1 MANLSKTKTLFA
13 FTSPRTLEKI
23 IPELRLL
30 IENFKGQAWNK
41 ESQIDF
47 FKILFASPY
56 YKGEKMPSNISLAA
70 RDRITRAPKALGFV
84 DLKPKIEITQAGQ
97 ELLKEKR
104 IGDVFTR
111 QLMKFQFPSPYHKLP
126 EDKFC
131 IKPYLEFLH
140 LLKAVGSLSKT
151 EIALFF
157 LQHIHVDDFD
167 NTVKKIMNYRAG
179 AKKFKGSRKIYAYQ
193 QFEEE
198 IKSVYYENI
207 AAKDLKTRESSDTTL
222 QKFIKTKRSNWIDYA
237 DAFIRYL
244 RATELITFQEK
255 TLRVVISPAK
265 SKEANHLLK
274 TIGRKP
280 IKFDSIAKFKA
291 YLFSSNNIVLF
302 YDIRAN
308 LIKELEQLKLDFDTT
323 LPIEQ
328 LKDLLEIGIETT
340 KVEKIKEAE
349 EELKDFKEY
358 DDIVSIF
365 EKLQKRDVPD
375 PPLYLEWNVWRAMV
389 MLNYAKSVKGNFKID
404 LDGIPLSTAGGNMPD
419 IEIEYDDFKLIVE
432 VTMSRGNTQFK
443 MESESVPRHF
453 GRTKEGTDKDVYCL
467 FIAPRISEGALAHF
481 FNLNRFNTKL
491 YGGKTCI
498 VPIDLSQFL
507 SFIEIAK
514 EKSLSSSKP
523 IKDYLNTAIKSNLSV
538 DDEEIWQT
546 QISDLIPNWVA

>member
-30 IENFKGQAWNK
+30 IDNFKGQVWNT
-41 ESQIDF
+41 ESQIKF
-47 FKILFASPY
+47 FKVLFDSPFY
-56 YKGEKMPSNISLAA
+56 MGEKMPSNISLAA

-157 LQHIHVDDFD
+157 LQHIHIDDFKG
-167 NTVKKIMNYRAG
+167 TVKKIIDYRAG

-198 IKSVYYENI
+198 IKRVYHEDI
-207 AAKDLKTRESSDTTL
+207 AAKDLKTRESSDATL

-265 SKEANHLLK
+265 SKEVNHLLK
-274 TIGRKP
+274 TIDRKP

-291 YLFSSNNIVLF
+291 YLFSSSNIVLY
-302 YDIRAN
+302 YDIREN
-308 LIKELEQLKLDFDTT
+308 LIKELEKLKFDYDAT

-349 EELKDFKEY
+349 KELKDFKEY

-389 MLNYAKSVKGNFKID
+389 MLNYAQSVTGNFKID
-404 LDGIPLSTAGGNMPD
+404 LDGVPLSTAGGNMPD

-453 GRTKEGTDKDVYCL
+453 GKTKEGTDKDVYCL
-467 FIAPRISEGALAHF
+467 FIAPKISEGALAHF
-481 FNLNRFNTKL
+481 FNLNRFKTKL
-491 YGGKTCI
+491 YGGKTRI

-507 SFIEIAK
+507 YFIEIAK
-514 EKSLSSSKP
+514 EKNLSSSQP
-523 IKDYLNTAIKSNLSV
+523 IKEYLNTAIKSNLSA
-538 DDEEIWQT
+538 DDEEVWQN
-546 QISDLIPNWVA
+546 QINDLIPNWVA

>member
-30 IENFKGQAWNK
+30 IENFQGQVWNK

-140 LLKAVGSLSKT
+140 LLKVVGSLSKT

-157 LQHIHVDDFD
+157 LQHVHIDDFN
-167 NTVKKIMNYRAG
+167 NTVKKIMDYRTG

-198 IKSVYYENI
+198 IKSVYHEDI
-207 AAKDLKTRESSDTTL
+207 AAKDLKTRESSDATL

-265 SKEANHLLK
+265 SKEVNHLLK
-274 TIGRKP
+274 TINRKP

-291 YLFSSNNIVLF
+291 YLFSSNNIILF

-308 LIKELEQLKLDFDTT
+308 LIKELEKLKLGFDKT

-340 KVEKIKEAE
+340 KVEKIKAAE
-349 EELKDFKEY
+349 KELKDFKEY

-365 EKLQKRDVPD
+365 DKLQKRDVPD

-389 MLNYAKSVKGNFKID
+389 MLNYAISVKGNFKID

-453 GRTKEGTDKDVYCL
+453 GKTKEGTDKDVYCL
-467 FIAPRISEGALAHF
+467 FIAPKISEGALAPE

-491 YGGKTCI
+491 YGGKTRI

-523 IKDYLNTAIKSNLSV
+523 IKDYLNTAIKSNLSA

>member
-1 MANLSKTKTLFA
+1 MANLKKTKTLFA

-30 IENFKGQAWNK
+30 IDNFKNQVWNTD
-41 ESQIDF
+41 SQIKF
-47 FKILFASPY
+47 FKVLFDSPF

-84 DLKPKIEITQAGQ
+84 DLKPTIEITQAGQ
-97 ELLKEKR
+97 ELLKENR
-104 IGDVFTR
+104 IRDVFTR

-126 EDKFC
+126 EEKFC

-157 LQHIHVDDFD
+157 LQHTHIDDFD
-167 NTVKKIMNYRAG
+167 STVKKIIDYRAN
-179 AKKFKGSRKIYAYQ
+179 AKKSKGSRKIYSYH
-193 QFEEE
+193 QFEKE
-198 IKSVYYENI
+198 IKSVYHEEI
-207 AAKDLKTRESSDTTL
+207 AAKDLKIRESSGVTL

-265 SKEANHLLK
+265 SKEVNHILK
-274 TIGRKP
+274 TVDRKP
-280 IKFDSIAKFKA
+280 IKFDSTATFKN

-308 LIKELEQLKLDFDTT
+308 LVKELEKLKLDFDAI
-323 LPIEQ
+323 LSIEL
-328 LKDLLEIGIETT
+328 LKDLLEVGIETT
-340 KVEKIKEAE
+340 KIEKIKEAE
-349 EELKDFKEY
+349 KGLKDFKEY

-365 EKLQKRDVPD
+365 EKLQKGEVPD

-389 MLNYAKSVKGNFKID
+389 MLNYAISVKGNFKVD
-404 LDGIPLSTAGGNMPD
+404 LDGVPLSFAAGNMPD

-453 GRTKEGTDKDVYCL
+453 GKTREGTDKDVYCL
-467 FIAPRISEGALAHF
+467 FIAPKISEGALAHF
-481 FNLNRFNTKL
+481 FNLNRFKTKL
-491 YGGKTCI
+491 YGGKTQI
-498 VPIDLSQFL
+498 VPIDLNQFL
-507 SFIEIAK
+507 TFIEVAK
-514 EKSLSSSKP
+514 DKKLSNSKP
-523 IKDYLNTAIKSNLSV
+523 IKDYLNNAVKANLSA
-538 DDEEIWQT
+538 DDEEVWQT
-546 QISDLIPNWVA
+546 QINNSIPTWVA

>member
-30 IENFKGQAWNK
+30 IDNFQGRDWNK
-41 ESQIDF
+41 ETQIDF
-47 FKILFASPY
+47 FKVLFASPY
-56 YKGEKMPSNISLAA
+56 YKGEKMPSNVPLAA

-84 DLKPKIEITQAGQ
+84 DLKPKIALTQAGQ
-97 ELLKEKR
+97 ALLKEKR

-111 QLMKFQFPSPYHKLP
+111 QLLKFQFPSPYHKLP
-126 EDKFC
+126 EDKFY
-131 IKPYLEFLH
+131 IKPYLEFLY

-157 LQHIHVDDFD
+157 LQHIHIDDFD
-167 NTVKKIMNYRAG
+167 STVKKIMDYRAG
-179 AKKFKGSRKIYAYQ
+179 AKKFKGSRKIYAYL

-198 IKSVYYENI
+198 IKNVYHEDI

-265 SKEANHLLK
+265 SKEVNHLLK
-274 TIGRKP
+274 TIDRKP
-280 IKFDSIAKFKA
+280 IKFDSIAKFKS

-308 LIKELEQLKLDFDTT
+308 LIMEIEKLKLDYDGT

-328 LKDLLEIGIETT
+328 LKDVLEIGIETT

-349 EELKDFKEY
+349 KELKDFKEY

-365 EKLQKRDVPD
+365 GKLQKREVPD

-453 GRTKEGTDKDVYCL
+453 GKTKEGTDKDVYCL
-467 FIAPRISEGALAHF
+467 FIAPKISEGALAHF
-481 FNLNRFNTKL
+481 FNLNRFKTKL
-491 YGGKTCI
+491 YGGKTQI
-498 VPIDLSQFL
+498 VPIDLNQFL
-507 SFIEIAK
+507 SFIQIAK
-514 EKSLSSSKP
+514 ENNLSSSKP
-523 IKDYLNTAIKSNLSV
+523 IKEYLNTAIKSNLSA
-538 DDEEIWQT
+538 DDEEVWQT
-546 QISDLIPNWVA
+546 QINDLIPSWVA